1 MSWLKSILAILG
13 SLFKVIDKKTWSYEE
28 KVDKINRD
36 KKEQIKDDWKD
47 TQNEIDNL
55 KLIDSSKAKTISFKL
70 SIALST

>member
-13 SLFKVIDKKTWSYEE
+13 SLFKVIDKKTLTYEE

-47 TQNEIDNL
+47 TQNEIDRAFRAAKSRNRVQ
-55 KLIDSSKAKTISFKL
+55 DSESK
-70 SIALST
+70 

>member
-13 SLFKVIDKKTWSYEE
+13 SLFKVIDKKTLSYEE

-47 TQNEIDNL
+47 TQNEIDRAFRDAKSRNRMQ
-55 KLIDSSKAKTISFKL
+55 DSKSE
-70 SIALST
+70 

>member
-13 SLFKVIDKKTWSYEE
+13 SLFKVIDKKTLTYEE

-47 TQNEIDNL
+47 TQNEIDRAFRA
-55 KLIDSSKAKTISFKL
+55 AKSRNRMQDGK
-70 SIALST
+70 SE